1 MIIQCIIKRVNLLF
15 SARKVCT
22 PGGLSP
28 TVVHVP
34 TEKHKRKL
42 IRSPSDKL
50 LDIETTFWI
59 KFKMYLNAASPQDYF
74 EDLNLHLKNS
84 QNDKNLQRSIIC
96 QSIQGNGK
104 CIYE

>member
-1 MIIQCIIKRVNLLF
+1 MTKQQTVGYWDNLL
-15 SARKVCT
+15 
-22 PGGLSP
+22 
-28 TVVHVP
+28 
-34 TEKHKRKL
+34 
-42 IRSPSDKL
+42 D
-50 LDIETTFWI
+50 
-59 KFKMYLNAASPQDYF
+59 KFKMYLNMASPQDYF